1 MQLLIRTGTSQLIFY
16 NIYFYC
22 ILTSLPLGKNRPDL
36 LDKIPELERK
46 ITELENKLGTQVI
59 YTLDGTTLNIDT
71 K

>member
-1 MQLLIRTGTSQLIFY
+1 MKTEVKQLKYSGDEI
-16 NIYFYC
+16 N
-22 ILTSLPLGKNRPDL
+22 NL